1 LAHGPK
7 KDQVLRT
14 KKIHLPQRNRGGEYK
29 TEQEIEDAGGKGKGI
44 KEREKRDRVVVVV
57 NICPLTK
64 GCLWIEETDAAQ
76 KQMAV
81 YKVKWIRV
89 RMKCLILLI
98 YLPVYLFIYVYL
110 FILVFFRQGFSV

>member
-1 LAHGPK
+1 MAHGHK

-29 TEQEIEDAGGKGKGI
+29 TEQEIEDAGGNGKGL
-44 KEREKRDRVVVVV
+44 KEREKRDRVGVGV